1 MLTLFQ
7 LQPTNNQDHTVSII
21 ELILIAKTSSA
32 LRSRR
37 GSVRRASTTDVGIS
51 EGKELFCVTY
61 VIQNVRPVGSSP
73 DVRLSMS
80 VDRRVGSVNLQ
91 RKGFLLQQ
99 TVK

>member
-1 MLTLFQ
+1 MLRPQCPKALLLFTQ
-7 LQPTNNQDHTVSII
+7 S
-21 ELILIAKTSSA
+21 
-32 LRSRR
+32 
-37 GSVRRASTTDVGIS
+37 GVGIF

-80 VDRRVGSVNLQ
+80 VDRRVGSVKLQ

-99 TVK
+99 TIK